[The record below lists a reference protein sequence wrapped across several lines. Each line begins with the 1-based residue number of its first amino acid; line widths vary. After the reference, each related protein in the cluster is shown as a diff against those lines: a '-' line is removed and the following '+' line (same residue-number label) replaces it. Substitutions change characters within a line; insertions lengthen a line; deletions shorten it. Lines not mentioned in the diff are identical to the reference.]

1 MQNLT
6 FNLRREKFALL
17 AANQMANLVLEM
29 IELKIGTQSEASLQF
44 YRELEHRYLSNF
56 KRTTGYLPI
65 NNKPVCCNCCM
76 SVKIRIIRYSNI
88 I

>member
-56 KRTTGYLPI
+56 KRTTGYLQTTSQYA
-65 NNKPVCCNCCM
+65 VCYN
-76 SVKIRIIRYSNI
+76 
-88 I
+88 

>member
-56 KRTTGYLPI
+56 KRTTGYLPT
-65 NNKPVCCNCCM
+65 NNKPVCSM
-76 SVKIRIIRYSNI
+76 LKLMYLS
-88 I
+88 

>member
-56 KRTTGYLPI
+56 IRTTGYSI
-65 NNKPVCCNCCM
+65 FAYKQQASMQYVIIDVC
-76 SVKIRIIRYSNI
+76 K
-88 I
+88 